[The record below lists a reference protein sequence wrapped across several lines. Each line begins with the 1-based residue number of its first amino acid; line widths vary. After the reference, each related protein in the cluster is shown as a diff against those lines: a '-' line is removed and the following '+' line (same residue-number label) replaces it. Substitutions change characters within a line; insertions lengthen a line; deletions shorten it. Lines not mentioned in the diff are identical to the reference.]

1 MVSLNMEEMGI
12 GPLVAAM
19 SRSKPDDIVIIS
31 DDISVTYKDLHLMAQ
46 SLGHALVEAGIAH
59 QDIVGILTEHG
70 VNHIISQLAIV
81 YAGGTCLPLEATL
94 SDADIHARLAFAKA
108 KYLVVDG
115 VNKHRLQFGGVTIN
129 VDISKHCN
137 SNSFTTSHPGQVFLP
152 KDTPND
158 FRSHVMFSSG
168 TTGVPKGIQV
178 LGRGITRLAHDEIWG
193 QSTASG
199 QIFGHINSIGF
210 DASLI
215 DIWVALLHGA
225 TIVVVD
231 RRELLSPGEFAKTL
245 ARRDVTTLV
254 ITSSLFS
261 KIAGFCPNA
270 FSKLHTLMVCGE
282 LPSVEACK
290 LVFREGAP
298 KQSINAYG
306 PTECSILSFCHVITQ
321 EDIDM
326 GRMPLGKPICQTEA
340 YVLDEDGKLVTRP
353 GSGELWLG
361 GPGLSPGY
369 LFNDE
374 KTSESFVTMAHPDDP
389 KLHIPLYRTGDKI
402 DVYDDYMC
410 WAGRKNRE
418 VKLNGHRVQLE
429 VVEMELMRTKL
440 VQNVVALKHTSS
452 ISNANHLVACV
463 VYENGQR
470 NFDALLVEAKRRLP
484 KYMIPELI
492 EFEQLPLNSSGK
504 IAHREM
510 SELLEQRF
518 QSRHACIL
526 AANTPDFEGLS
537 ETEKTMKQ
545 LWAQILIALPTEAIN
560 RESNF
565 FLLGGTSLGVTTLLG
580 HIQKTFDVALR
591 TDQVYENPLFKD
603 QVLAIEQAQ
612 NGQKSGYVKSVTAIM
627 EEDAKLFSDKIE
639 FLSSKAPQRKDIR
652 DVLFTGAT
660 GFIGPFLVQELLKA
674 PEIGKIRCLVR
685 ATTGDQASRRLLDN
699 FKRYGHSVTESI
711 KSRIEVVAGDF
722 SQPMFGLETSAYNR
736 LVDQTDVVYH
746 LGAHVDYTQP
756 YSSHIEAN
764 VRGTYHLL
772 KFASDGHLKPLHYIS
787 SVSAFGPTG
796 LTMKDGLIQEDQS
809 LEPYLEP
816 ALQYENGYG
825 QSQWVADE
833 MVSRLMRRGFP
844 AAIYRLG
851 FILCSSGNGVGN
863 PDDFMGRLFSDC
875 AKLGSYPLLLNQRK
889 EVMAVDHVAAILK
902 AISTSD
908 QNLGHAYHITPDAG
922 KSIDMNELF
931 ELTGKLCGI
940 KLKSV
945 SYAAWIKQL
954 KTAQTNTPLRMFPL
968 MPMLE
973 EEVRGHK
980 TRWELYEGMK
990 RFSVDNT
997 VRALGRAGVDASIL
1011 TSVTHE
1017 ALARYLEDCLEI
1029 GKE

>member
-1 MVSLNMEEMGI
+1 MLSLNIKEMGI

-19 SRSKPDDIVIIS
+19 CRSKPDEIAIIFDES
-31 DDISVTYKDLHLMAQ
+31 TITYKYLHLMAQ
-46 SLGHALVEAGIAH
+46 SLGHELVEAGIAY

-70 VNHIISQLAIV
+70 VNHIVSQLAIV
-81 YAGGTCLPLEATL
+81 YAGGTCLPLEGTL

-108 KYLVVDG
+108 RYLVVDG
-115 VNKHRLQFGGVTIN
+115 VNKNRLQFEGTTIN
-129 VDISKHCN
+129 VDKFNHHG
-137 SNSFTTSHPGQVFLP
+137 SNSSMTTHPGQVRLP
-152 KDTPND
+152 KDTPYD

-168 TTGVPKGIQV
+168 TTGVPKGIQI
-178 LGRGITRLAHDEIWG
+178 LGRGITKLAHDEIWG
-193 QSTASG
+193 QSAV
-199 QIFGHINSIGF
+199 QRFGHINSIGF
-210 DASLI
+210 DASLV
-215 DIWVALLHGA
+215 DIWVALLLGA

-231 RRELLSPGEFAKTL
+231 RRELLSPGTFAKTL
-245 ARRDVTTLV
+245 ATKDVTTLL

-261 KIAGFCPNA
+261 QIASFCPNA
-270 FSKLHTLMVCGE
+270 FSTIHTLLVCGE

-290 LVFREGAP
+290 IVFREGAP
-298 KQSINAYG
+298 KQLVNGYG
-306 PTECSILSFCHVITQ
+306 PTECSILAFYHTITQ
-321 EDIDM
+321 EDIDL
-326 GRMPLGKPICQTEA
+326 GRMPLGKPVYQTET
-340 YVLDEDGKLVTRP
+340 YVLDEDGKIVTSP

-374 KTSESFVTMAHPDDP
+374 KTSESFIATAHPYNP
-389 KLHIPLYRTGDKI
+389 KTHIRLYRTGDKI
-402 DVYDDYMC
+402 DIYDDYMC

-429 VVEMELMRTKL
+429 VVETELMRTKL

-463 VYENGQR
+463 VYKNGQR

-492 EFEQLPLNSSGK
+492 ELEQLPLNSNGK

-510 SELLEQRF
+510 SELLEQRL
-518 QSRHACIL
+518 QRRHACIL
-526 AANTPDFEGLS
+526 AANTPDFEGLN
-537 ETEKTMKQ
+537 ETEKGLKQ
-545 LWAQILIALPTEAIN
+545 LWAQILIAVPTEAIN
-560 RESNF
+560 RESHF
-565 FLLGGTSLGVTTLLG
+565 FLLGGTSLGVTALLG
-580 HIQKTFDVALR
+580 HIHKTFNVSLR
-591 TDQVYENPLFKD
+591 IDQVYENPLFKD

-612 NGQKSGYVKSVTAIM
+612 NGQKPGCVKSVTAVM
-627 EEDAKLFSDKIE
+627 RRDAELFSGKIE
-639 FLSSKAPQRKDIR
+639 FLSSKEPQRKDIR
-652 DVLFTGAT
+652 NALLTGAT
-660 GFIGPFLVQELLKA
+660 GFIGPFLLQELLKA
-674 PEIGKIRCLVR
+674 PEMGKVRCLVR
-685 ATTGDQASRRLLDN
+685 ATTDDEAFKRLLDN
-699 FKRYGHSVTESI
+699 LQRYGHSVTESI
-711 KSRIEVVAGDF
+711 KSRIEAVAGDF

-736 LVDQTDVVYH
+736 LVDQTNVVYH

-756 YSSHIEAN
+756 YSSHVEAN

-772 KFASDGHLKPLHYIS
+772 KFASDGNLKPFHYIS
-787 SVSAFGPTG
+787 SISTFGPTG
-796 LTMKDGLIQEDQS
+796 LLMEDGLIEEDQS

-816 ALQYENGYG
+816 ALQYETGYG

-851 FILCSSGNGVGN
+851 FILCSSTDGMGN

-889 EVMAVDHVAAILK
+889 EVMAVDHVAAIIK

-908 QNLGHAYHITPDAG
+908 QNLGHAYHITPDVG
-922 KSIDMNELF
+922 KSMDMNELF
-931 ELTGKLCGI
+931 ELIGKLCVME
-940 KLKSV
+940 LKST
-945 SYAAWIKQL
+945 SYAAWIKLL

-968 MPMLE
+968 LPMLE

-980 TRWELYEGMK
+980 TRWELYEGMA

-997 VRALGRAGVDASIL
+997 VRALERAGVDASIL
-1011 TSVTHE
+1011 ASVTHE
-1017 ALARYLEDCLEI
+1017 ALERYLEDCLEI

>member
-1 MVSLNMEEMGI
+1 MVSLNLEEIGI

-19 SRSKPDDIVIIS
+19 SRSKPDDIAIIS
-31 DDISVTYKDLHLMAQ
+31 DEMPVTYKDLHLMAQ
-46 SLGHALVEAGIAH
+46 SLGNELVEAGIAY

-70 VNHIISQLAIV
+70 VNHIVSQLAVI
-81 YAGGTCLPLEATL
+81 YAGGTCLPLEETL
-94 SDADIHARLAFAKA
+94 SDADIHARLAFANA
-108 KYLVVDG
+108 RFLIVDG
-115 VNKHRLQFGGVTIN
+115 VNKNRLQFGGVTIN
-129 VDISKHCN
+129 VDISKHHS
-137 SNSFTTSHPGQVFLP
+137 SNTTTLPSQVSLP
-152 KDTPND
+152 KDTPSD

-168 TTGVPKGIQV
+168 TTGVAKGIQI
-178 LGRGITRLAHDEIWG
+178 LGRGITSLALDEIWG
-193 QSTASG
+193 QPTASG
-199 QIFGHINSIGF
+199 QRFGHINSIGF
-210 DASLI
+210 DASLV
-215 DIWVALLHGA
+215 DIWVALLLGA

-231 RRELLSPGEFAKTL
+231 RRELLSPGEFATTL
-245 ARRDVTTLV
+245 ARRDVTTLL

-261 KIAGFCPNA
+261 KIASFCPNA
-270 FSKLHTLMVCGE
+270 FSKMHTLMVGGE

-290 LVFREGAP
+290 IVLREGAP
-298 KQSINAYG
+298 KQLVNAYG
-306 PTECSILSFCHVITQ
+306 PTECSIISFYHVITQ

-326 GRMPLGKPICQTEA
+326 CRMPLGKPVYQTEA
-340 YVLDEDGKLVTRP
+340 YVLDEDGKPVTSP

-369 LFNDE
+369 LFNDD
-374 KTSESFVTMAHPDDP
+374 KTSEFFIHMVHPNNP
-389 KLHIPLYRTGDKI
+389 KLHIRLYRTGDKI
-402 DVYDDYMC
+402 DIYDDYMC

-484 KYMIPELI
+484 KYMLPELI
-492 EFEQLPLNSSGK
+492 EFEQLPLNSNGK
-504 IAHREM
+504 IAHREL

-518 QSRHACIL
+518 QRRHACIL
-526 AANTPDFEGLS
+526 AANTPDFEGFS
-537 ETEKTMKQ
+537 ETEKGLKQ
-545 LWAQILIALPTEAIN
+545 LWAQILIAIPTEAIN

-565 FLLGGTSLGVTTLLG
+565 FLLGGTSLGVTALLG
-580 HIQKTFDVALR
+580 HIHKIFNASLR
-591 TDQVYENPLFKD
+591 TNQVYENPLFKD
-603 QVLAIEQAQ
+603 QVSVIEQAQ
-612 NGQKSGYVKSVTAIM
+612 NGQSSGYAKSVTAIM
-627 EEDAKLFSDKIE
+627 QEDVKLFSDKIE
-639 FLSSKAPQRKDIR
+639 FLSSKAPQRKEICN
-652 DVLFTGAT
+652 VLFTGAT
-660 GFIGPFLVQELLKA
+660 GFIGPFLLQELLKA

-685 ATTGDQASRRLLDN
+685 ATTDDQALKRLLDN
-699 FKRYGHSVTESI
+699 FKRYGHSVTEVI
-711 KSRIEVVAGDF
+711 KSRIEAVAGDF
-722 SQPMFGLETSAYNR
+722 SQPMLGLETNAYNH

-756 YSSHIEAN
+756 YSGHVEAN

-772 KFASDGHLKPLHYIS
+772 KFASDGYLKPFHYVS

-796 LTMKDGLIQEDQS
+796 LMKEDGLLEEDQS

-816 ALQYENGYG
+816 ALQYDNGYG

-851 FILCSSGNGVGN
+851 FTLCSSTNGMGN

-889 EVMAVDHVAAILK
+889 EIMAVDHVAEIIK

-908 QNLGHAYHITPDAG
+908 QSLGHAYHITPDVG
-922 KSIDMNELF
+922 KCIDMNELF
-931 ELTGKLCGI
+931 ELTGKLCGVE
-940 KLKSV
+940 LKSLPY
-945 SYAAWIKQL
+945 SAWINQL

-968 MPMLE
+968 LPMLE
-973 EEVRGHK
+973 EEVRGQK

-997 VRALGRAGVDASIL
+997 VRALERAGVDASIL
-1011 TSVTHE
+1011 ASVTRE
-1017 ALARYLEDCLEI
+1017 ALGRYLENCLEI

>member
-1 MVSLNMEEMGI
+1 MEEMGI
-12 GPLVAAM
+12 GPLVATM
-19 SRSKPDDIVIIS
+19 SRSKPDDIAIIS
-31 DDISVTYKDLHLMAQ
+31 DENSVTYRDLHLMAQ
-46 SLGHALVEAGIAH
+46 SLGHELVEAGIAY

-70 VNHIISQLAIV
+70 VNHIVAQLAVV
-81 YAGGTCLPLEATL
+81 YAGGTCLPLEETL
-94 SDADIHARLAFAKA
+94 SDADIYARLAFSKA
-108 KYLVVDG
+108 RFLIVDS
-115 VNKHRLQFGGVTIN
+115 VNKNGLQFGGAMIN
-129 VDISKHCN
+129 VDISKHHN
-137 SNSFTTSHPGQVFLP
+137 SNSFTTTPPGQVRLP
-152 KDTPND
+152 KDTPYD

-168 TTGVPKGIQV
+168 TTGVPKGIQI
-178 LGRGITRLAHDEIWG
+178 LGRGIARLAHDEVWD
-193 QSTASG
+193 QQAVSC
-199 QIFGHINSIGF
+199 QRFGHINSIGF
-210 DASLI
+210 DASLV
-215 DIWVALLHGA
+215 DIWVALLLGA

-231 RRELLSPGEFAKTL
+231 RRELLSPGEFAETL
-245 ARRDVTTLV
+245 ARRGVTTLL

-261 KIAGFCPNA
+261 KIASFSPHA
-270 FSKLHTLMVCGE
+270 FSKMHTLMVGGE
-282 LPSVEACK
+282 LPSVEAFK
-290 LVFREGAP
+290 IVFREGAP
-298 KQSINAYG
+298 KQLINAYG
-306 PTECSILSFCHVITQ
+306 PTECSIMSFYHVITQ
-321 EDIDM
+321 EDVDL
-326 GRMPLGKPICQTEA
+326 GRMPFGKPVYQTEA
-340 YVLDEDGKLVTRP
+340 YVLDEDGKLVTSP

-374 KTSESFVTMAHPDDP
+374 KTSESFITMAHPCNP
-389 KLHIPLYRTGDKI
+389 KTHIRLYRTGDKI
-402 DVYDDYMC
+402 DIYDDYMC

-418 VKLNGHRVQLE
+418 VKLNGHRVQLD

-452 ISNANHLVACV
+452 ISNANHLVACI

-492 EFEQLPLNSSGK
+492 EFEQLPLNSNGK

-510 SELLEQRF
+510 SELLEQRL
-518 QSRHACIL
+518 QRRHACIL
-526 AANTPDFEGLS
+526 AANTPGFEGLS
-537 ETEKTMKQ
+537 ETEKGLKQ
-545 LWAQILIALPTEAIN
+545 LWAQVLIAVPTEAMD
-560 RESNF
+560 RDSNF
-565 FLLGGTSLGVTTLLG
+565 FLLGGTSLGVTALLG
-580 HIQKTFDVALR
+580 HIHKTFKVALR

-603 QVLAIEQAQ
+603 QVLIIEQAQ
-612 NGQKSGYVKSVTAIM
+612 NGQKSGYVKSVTATM
-627 EEDAKLFSDKIE
+627 REDAKLFSDKIE
-639 FLSSKAPQRKDIR
+639 FLFSKAPQGKDIR
-652 DVLFTGAT
+652 NVLLTGAT
-660 GFIGPFLVQELLKA
+660 GFIGPFLLQELLKA

-685 ATTGDQASRRLLDN
+685 ATTDDQAFKRLLDN

-711 KSRIEVVAGDF
+711 KSRTEVVAGDF
-722 SQPMFGLETSAYNR
+722 SQPMFGLETSAYSR

-756 YSSHIEAN
+756 YSSHVEAN

-772 KFASDGHLKPLHYIS
+772 KFASDGHLKPFHYIS

-796 LTMKDGLIQEDQS
+796 LMMKDGLLEEDQS

-851 FILCSSGNGVGN
+851 FILCSSTNGMGN

-875 AKLGSYPLLLNQRK
+875 AKIGSYPLLLNQRK
-889 EVMAVDHVAAILK
+889 EFMAVDNVAAILK

-908 QNLGHAYHITPDAG
+908 QNLRHAYHITPDVG

-931 ELTGKLCGI
+931 ELTKKLCGI
-940 KLKSV
+940 ELKCLP
-945 SYAAWIKQL
+945 YAAWIEQL

-968 MPMLE
+968 LPMLE

-980 TRWELYEGMK
+980 TRWELYEGMA
-990 RFSVDNT
+990 RFSNDNT
-997 VRALGRAGVDASIL
+997 VRALELAGVDASIL

-1017 ALARYLEDCLEI
+1017 ALERYLEDCLEV

>member
-1 MVSLNMEEMGI
+1 MVSLNIGEMGI

-19 SRSKPDDIVIIS
+19 CRSKPNDVAIIS
-31 DDISVTYKDLHLMAQ
+31 DEDSITYKDLHLMAQ
-46 SLGHALVEAGIAH
+46 SLGHELLETRIAH
-59 QDIVGILTEHG
+59 HDIVGILTEHG
-70 VNHIISQLAIV
+70 VNHIVSQLAIV
-81 YAGGTCLPLEATL
+81 YAGGTCLPLDGTL

-108 KYLVVDG
+108 KYLIVDG
-115 VNKHRLQFGGVTIN
+115 VNKNRLQFGGVIIN
-129 VDISKHCN
+129 VNISN
-137 SNSFTTSHPGQVFLP
+137 YYGSNSSMTTSPGQINLP
-152 KDTPND
+152 KDTPYD

-168 TTGVPKGIQV
+168 TTGVPKGIQIF
-178 LGRGITRLAHDEIWG
+178 GRGITRLVYDEVWG
-193 QSTASG
+193 QSAV
-199 QIFGHINSIGF
+199 QKFGHINSVGF
-210 DASLI
+210 DASI
-215 DIWVALLHGA
+215 VDIWVALLLGA

-231 RRELLSPGEFAKTL
+231 RRELLSPGTFAKTL
-245 ARRDVTTLV
+245 ATRDVTTLV

-261 KIAGFCPNA
+261 NIASFCPNA
-270 FSKLHTLMVCGE
+270 FSKIHTLIVAGE

-290 LVFREGAP
+290 IVFREGPP
-298 KQSINAYG
+298 KQVLNGYG
-306 PTECSILSFCHVITQ
+306 PTECSIFSFYHTITQ
-321 EDIDM
+321 EDIDL
-326 GRMPLGKPICQTEA
+326 GRMPLGKPVYQTEA
-340 YVLDEDGKLVTRP
+340 YVLDEDGKLVTSP

-369 LFNDE
+369 LFNDD
-374 KTSESFVTMAHPDDP
+374 KTSESFVTMAHPCNP
-389 KLHIPLYRTGDKI
+389 KTRVRLYRTGDKI
-402 DVYDDYMC
+402 DIYDDYMC

-429 VVEMELMRTKL
+429 VVEMELMQTKL
-440 VQNVVALKHTSS
+440 VQSVVALKHTSS

-492 EFEQLPLNSSGK
+492 EFEQLPLNNNGK

-518 QSRHACIL
+518 QRRHTCIL
-526 AANTPDFEGLS
+526 AANTPDFEGFN
-537 ETEKTMKQ
+537 ETEKALKQ
-545 LWAQILIALPTEAIN
+545 LWAQILIAVPTEAIDG
-560 RESNF
+560 ESNF
-565 FLLGGTSLGVTTLLG
+565 FLLGGTSLGVTALLG
-580 HIQKTFDVALR
+580 HIHKTFNVALR
-591 TDQVYENPLFKD
+591 TNQVYENPLFKD
-603 QVLAIEQAQ
+603 QVSVIEQAQ
-612 NGQKSGYVKSVTAIM
+612 NGQKPSYAKSVIDSM
-627 EEDAKLFSDKIE
+627 REDAKLFSDKVE

-652 DVLFTGAT
+652 NVLLTGAT
-660 GFIGPFLVQELLKA
+660 GFIGPFLVLELLKA

-685 ATTGDQASRRLLDN
+685 ATTGDQALKRLLDN

-711 KSRIEVVAGDF
+711 KSRIEAVAGDF
-722 SQPMFGLETSAYNR
+722 SQPNLGLEAHAYNH

-756 YSSHIEAN
+756 YSGHVEAN

-772 KFASDGHLKPLHYIS
+772 KFACDGHLKPFHYIS
-787 SVSAFGPTG
+787 SISAFGPTG
-796 LTMKDGLIQEDQS
+796 LMKEDGLLEEDQS

-816 ALQYENGYG
+816 ALQYDNGYG

-851 FILCSSGNGVGN
+851 FILCSSTNGMGN
-863 PDDFMGRLFSDC
+863 PDDFIGRLFSDC
-875 AKLGSYPLLLNQRK
+875 AKLGSYPLLSNQRK
-889 EVMAVDHVAAILK
+889 EIMAVDHVAAILK

-908 QNLGHAYHITPDAG
+908 QSLGHAYHITPDVG

-931 ELTGKLCGI
+931 ELTGELCGI
-940 KLKSV
+940 KLKGLP
-945 SYAAWIKQL
+945 YADWIKQL

-968 MPMLE
+968 LPMLE

-980 TRWELYEGMK
+980 TRWELYEGMR

-997 VRALGRAGVDASIL
+997 VRALKRAGVDASIL

-1017 ALARYLEDCLEI
+1017 ALGRYLENCLEI